1 MQNKMMK
8 PVKNWGEIKGF
19 QTSAVIVG
27 TGIVGC
33 AGEILLS
40 FRNHSEP
47 ENSNSLVGVHLTN
60 RYHVAMSLF
69 SDGSQVTSKCG
80 KNKMVAQESLGE
92 CITDVLSTI

>member
-1 MQNKMMK
+1 MCGRNTLKF
-8 PVKNWGEIKGF
+8 W
-19 QTSAVIVG
+19 
-27 TGIVGC
+27 
-33 AGEILLS
+33 
-40 FRNHSEP
+40 NHSEP

-69 SDGSQVTSKCG
+69 SDGSKVTSKCG